1 MRNISYVVI
10 DDCSNS
16 NKTLRNLADMN
27 PALTYLG
34 TAESNEEA
42 LNLILKCRPDLVFI
56 EINSENP
63 LCKLSLNLINEL
75 QSYLFTMPKFV
86 VTTNTEKYALKA
98 IRMQVFDYLLKPL
111 DSLDFQ
117 RCISK
122 LEKNLHFPD
131 KSDYH
136 ELLALK
142 LDKLEDSD
150 ANSRNNGDA
159 SDAVTAGLFEERR
172 PLVICVKSYGDY
184 RFINASEIFYLKAD
198 NNSTDIHLKTGDVIT
213 AYKTLKHFEQVLD
226 SPFLRIHNSYIVNI
240 DYVSRIHSGN
250 SSCFIKNSTIKI
262 PFSKTYRS
270 NIEAIIKTM
279 SQGNYIE
286 I

>member
-10 DDCSNS
+10 DDCTESDYAI
-16 NKTLRNLADMN
+16 RNLADSH

-34 TAESNEEA
+34 SADSKEDA
-42 LNLILKCRPDLVFI
+42 INLILKCRPDLVFI
-56 EINSENP
+56 EIDSANP
-63 LCKLSLNLINEL
+63 LCSLSLNLIDEL
-75 QSYLFTMPKFV
+75 QRYLVSMPKFV
-86 VTTNTEKYALKA
+86 VTTNSDQYALQA
-98 IRMQVFDYLLKPL
+98 IRLQVFDYLLKPL
-111 DSLDFQ
+111 DAQNFQ

-122 LEKNLHFPD
+122 LEKALQFQYKHD
-131 KSDYH
+131 SH

-142 LDKLEDSD
+142 IEKIEDAESI
-150 ANSRNNGDA
+150 AKNGVADE
-159 SDAVTAGLFEERR
+159 AVTAGLFEDRK

-270 NIEAIIKTM
+270 NIESIIKTM

>member
-10 DDCSNS
+10 DDCAKSNQQIRS
-16 NKTLRNLADMN
+16 LADLN

-34 TAESNEEA
+34 KAENSEEA
-42 LNLILKCRPDLVFI
+42 LNLILKSKPDLVFI
-56 EINSENP
+56 EIDSTNLN
-63 LCKLSLNLINEL
+63 CKLSLNLINEL
-75 QSYLFTMPKFV
+75 QSYLFTLPKFV
-86 VTTNTEKYALKA
+86 VTTTTEKYALKA
-98 IRMQVFDYLLKPL
+98 IQMQVFDYLLKPI
-111 DSLDFQ
+111 DSRNFQ

-122 LEKNLHFPD
+122 LEKILHFPD

-136 ELLALK
+136 DLLALK
-142 LDKLEDSD
+142 LDKIEDADVSLKI
-150 ANSRNNGDA
+150 SGE
-159 SDAVTAGLFEERR
+159 SDAVTAGLFEERK

-240 DYVSRIHSGN
+240 EYVSRIHSGN

>member
-1 MRNISYVVI
+1 MRNISYVII
-10 DDCSNS
+10 DDCSHS
-16 NKTLRNLADMN
+16 NQQIRSLADPN
-27 PALTYLG
+27 SALDYLG

-42 LNLILKCRPDLVFI
+42 LNLILRSKPDLVFI
-56 EINSENP
+56 EIDPINP
-63 LCKLSLNLINEL
+63 DCTLSLNIINEL
-75 QSYLFTMPKFV
+75 RSYLVTLPKFV
-86 VTTNTEKYALKA
+86 VTTSTEKFALRA
-98 IRMQVFDYLLKPL
+98 IKMQVFDYLLKPL
-111 DSLDFQ
+111 DCLNFQ

-122 LEKNLHFPD
+122 LEKILHFPD

-142 LDKLEDSD
+142 LDKIEDTDSTLK
-150 ANSRNNGDA
+150 NSGD
-159 SDAVTAGLFEERR
+159 SDAVTAGLFEERK

-250 SSCFIKNSTIKI
+250 ASCFIKNSTIKI